1 MIKSWL
7 KFNEGNQLDIF
18 QNTPYDRPELIHNNL
33 YPMDEDDIRDY
44 LIELDDAH
52 YTIVVNFGFCDGV
65 KYTERI
71 TSREMTPCVS
81 LDIHINQ
88 KTSDEDVTTGLRSFV
103 KRVASKFKS
112 VTFHDDSGQLNI
124 RDLKVQGG
132 VFIKSDTG
140 KIEDELEIEYPLEVH
155 LNWFVDVA
163 LTDKMIFEYYG
174 FEDYMVKFTE
184 NGTVQIGFPVDV
196 ISDWVIDK
204 NSPYKGMIDD
214 PDYDIEQWYDRGS
227 EWIPDHD
234 SFFRY
239 HLENDTINMLL
250 EYCFKDFENIKIEY
264 DDNSFISKYNS
275 KDELIGEIMNTKSSW
290 SKHWTE
296 LGKFLDDS
304 EVGANI
310 YNELRVDYADWSV
323 DAKINDDYK
332 KVFEEFDD
340 VVEKKLETSIVE
352 KFENE
357 ERKRIKSGDVWK
369 EITYQRPYYRIDF
382 NINWIYGEDSSNL
395 FNRKLVTHMSD
406 WTYNCIERVELN
418 PNFSDYA
425 DVDDKLFNI
434 EVRRILKNEINK
446 IN

>member
-44 LIELDDAH
+44 LIELEDAH

-65 KYTERI
+65 KYTESI

-81 LDIHINQ
+81 LDIHVNQ

-140 KIEDELEIEYPLEVH
+140 KIEDELEIGYPLEVH

-174 FEDYMVKFTE
+174 FEDHMVKFTE
-184 NGTVQIGFPVDV
+184 NGTAQIGFPVDV

-204 NSPYKGMIDD
+204 NSPYKEIIDD
-214 PDYDIEQWYDRGS
+214 PDYDFDRWYDCS
-227 EWIPDHD
+227 DFVPDDD

-239 HLENDTINMLL
+239 YLENETIKELL
-250 EYCFKDFENIKIEY
+250 ELCFKNF
-264 DDNSFISKYNS
+264 DDMKSKYHKNDFINRFES
-275 KDELIGEIMNTKSSW
+275 KEELIGEILNPKERYNNNW
-290 SKHWTE
+290 KE
-296 LGKFLDDS
+296 LGKFLKDRVLGDD
-304 EVGANI
+304 I
-310 YNELRVDYADWSV
+310 YNDLRHDYADWAYS
-323 DAKINDDYK
+323 AKIDSDHK
-332 KVFEEFDD
+332 ELIKSFD
-340 VVEKKLETSIVE
+340 EIIESALGTQIVE
-352 KFENE
+352 KFYNTET
-357 ERKRIKSGDVWK
+357 SGK
-369 EITYQRPYYRIDF
+369 KTYERPYYRLEF
-382 NINWIYGEDSSNL
+382 NLDWVKESESADL
-395 FNRKLVTHMSD
+395 FNLNLESHMSD
-406 WTYNCIERVELN
+406 WTYNCIERKKLN
-418 PNFSDYA
+418 PYFSDYA
-425 DVDDKLFNI
+425 DVDWKEFNI
-434 EVRRILKNEINK
+434 SARKSIRSRIKG
-446 IN
+446 